1 MVSCKLSACDAGTH
15 ATAGSA
21 NTEAKATC
29 LRCPAGTY
37 SGSTGLADASECEL
51 CPEGRWNGRDG
62 STAFSDCKLCPAG
75 TYGNDTA
82 RTNNTCTGLCPPGT
96 HSKEGVRECA
106 ICGKGQYQPKQ
117 GGSVCADC
125 PIKETTLEKGGTACV
140 CEKKYYR
147 DKGGKCTVCNPED
160 MDCEKDGITIET
172 MEIVGG
178 AWRANN
184 GSDNIYVCPV
194 KEACE
199 SPHTIVGSLLFPT
212 IATPDDFTPTMQAG
226 LKATYA
232 TKCGVTADKITL
244 VISPAARR
252 RQRHQRRRLFSSIG
266 VNVTYTVQ
274 VDSKTAAEKGKTALD
289 AIATGGDTAMLS
301 FIAELK
307 KNTPG
312 GGFASVDTITIAAPV
327 VEKSSSLCAR
337 GQTGVL
343 CASCEP
349 GWFRRGSSNMC
360 QACPKDT
367 SEATGWTVGILLTLL
382 MAFFTFLGLDLK
394 FGWTRSKGGSRFK
407 PAVNAVQA
415 MTVIYLFPVKW
426 PPMMVKLSKVFE
438 GFSVDVA
445 VLSPSCFGIA
455 FGFYQ
460 RFLWS
465 SLFAFTCVLGP
476 FLVSAVVSLIR
487 ALFPQCC
494 GCWKEERAENGWETT
509 RTFQARYR
517 LAWHVALPVVTI
529 YSMVVVLFVHPTI
542 SGQAFFFFRCHE
554 IKDIEP
560 TLLGGGNSTTNAAQT
575 TVGYTATSY
584 LVADYS
590 LKCYD
595 GGWNTMLPYALL
607 VVIGFSLGMPL
618 FLMWQLCKHRK
629 VIQEIGRQ
637 AMLEDAAKN
646 EEEARNEKPSIG
658 RRAATSIGGG
668 LKALARKANTRVRS
682 LSRSRASPGGARG
695 FDVAPSHTSGEV
707 KIDDGGDGAD
717 GADAG
722 ASLHR

>member
-1 MVSCKLSACDAGTH
+1 
-15 ATAGSA
+15 
-21 NTEAKATC
+21 
-29 LRCPAGTY
+29 
-37 SGSTGLADASECEL
+37 
-51 CPEGRWNGRDG
+51 
-62 STAFSDCKLCPAG
+62 
-75 TYGNDTA
+75 
-82 RTNNTCTGLCPPGT
+82 
-96 HSKEGVRECA
+96 
-106 ICGKGQYQPKQ
+106 
-117 GGSVCADC
+117 
-125 PIKETTLEKGGTACV
+125 
-140 CEKKYYR
+140 
-147 DKGGKCTVCNPED
+147 
-160 MDCEKDGITIET
+160 
-172 MEIVGG
+172 
-178 AWRANN
+178 
-184 GSDNIYVCPV
+184 
-194 KEACE
+194 
-199 SPHTIVGSLLFPT
+199 
-212 IATPDDFTPTMQAG
+212 
-226 LKATYA
+226 
-232 TKCGVTADKITL
+232 
-244 VISPAARR
+244 
-252 RQRHQRRRLFSSIG
+252 
-266 VNVTYTVQ
+266 
-274 VDSKTAAEKGKTALD
+274 
-289 AIATGGDTAMLS
+289 
-301 FIAELK
+301 
-307 KNTPG
+307 
-312 GGFASVDTITIAAPV
+312 
-327 VEKSSSLCAR
+327 
-337 GQTGVL
+337 
-343 CASCEP
+343 
-349 GWFRRGSSNMC
+349 MC
-360 QACPKDT
+360 QSCPKDT

-487 ALFPQCC
+487 ALFPESC
-494 GCWKEERAENGWETT
+494 GCWKEERADNGWETT
-509 RTFQARYR
+509 RTFRARYR
-517 LAWHVALPVVTI
+517 LAWHVALPVVSI

-560 TLLGGGNSTTNAAQT
+560 TLLVALGGGNSTTNAAQT

-668 LKALARKANTRVRS
+668 LKALARKASTRVRS

-717 GADAG
+717 AASLQDVTVVVDDAG
-722 ASLHR
+722 DSDDGAVSIVSPDVAPATEQVDDDGKGNDDDDGGGETKGDALIDDHNAVEEEEVNMQSNPMHATAPANGAANLRGETNNTHNEEEEVNMHSNPMHATTTGAGAAHLVGETNHTHNDPVVDEEINMHSNPMHAAAITAGETAEGKEEHRAADRLGVLYSIYKPECFYFDIINFFHVSLHSPGPQPLLNALSHIHVL